1 MRHQYVYLDP
11 ELIQQILAGLDLLRL
26 FNQLVLATGGD
37 VDEAMEWMRYL
48 QQQGHLPEDLDLE
61 AFFATLEDQNLVAR
75 DGEGGLQLT
84 TGGERRI
91 RKSAFEEIF
100 TSLDKAGPGYHP
112 VTSAGEGIERL
123 PETRSYKF
131 GDDIHLLDAAKS
143 LQNSMRRNHGEFDL
157 AEEDLEV
164 YETEHLTSCA
174 TVVAID
180 ISHSMILYGED
191 RITPAKTVALALTEL
206 ITTKYPKDDLEV
218 FETEHNSSCATVV
231 MIDISHSMIL
241 YGEDRIT
248 PAKKVALALTEL
260 ILTKYPKDA
269 IDVLLF
275 GDDAREV
282 PISEIPYVQVGPYH
296 TNTKAGLQLAQQI
309 LRRRKHNNKQ
319 IFMITDGKP
328 SALTENGRLYTNS
341 FGLDMKI
348 VNRTLEE
355 ADKCRRIGVPITTFM
370 LATDPMLVNFVEQLS
385 KINRGRAFYS
395 SPDRLGEYILAD
407 YIRNRRK
414 FVH

>member
-48 QQQGHLPEDLDLE
+48 QQQGHLPEELDLE

-91 RKSAFEEIF
+91 RRSAFEEIF

-112 VTSAGEGIERL
+112 VNSAGEGMERQ

-143 LQNSMRRNHGEFDL
+143 LQNSMRRNHGDFDL

-206 ITTKYPKDDLEV
+206 ITTKYPKDHLSV
-218 FETEHNSSCATVV
+218 
-231 MIDISHSMIL
+231 I
-241 YGEDRIT
+241 
-248 PAKKVALALTEL
+248 
-260 ILTKYPKDA
+260 
-269 IDVLLF
+269 LF
-275 GDDAREV
+275 GDRAEPV
-282 PISEIPYVQVGPYH
+282 PLSEIPYIQAGPYH
-296 TNTKAGLQLAQQI
+296 TNTRDGLQLARSLLARQKQP
-309 LRRRKHNNKQ
+309 NKQ
-319 IFMITDGKP
+319 IFLITDGKP
-328 SALTENGRLYTNS
+328 SAITEGGRIYKNP
-341 FGLDMKI
+341 FGLDMRI
-348 VNRTLEE
+348 VNLTLEE
-355 ADKCRRIGVPITTFM
+355 ADLCRRQKVVITTFM
-370 LATDPMLVNFVEQLS
+370 LATDTMLTQFVEKLTQ
-385 KINRGRAFYS
+385 INRGRAYFA
-395 SPDRLGEYILAD
+395 SPYNLGEFILAD
-407 YIRNRRK
+407 YIRNRRRR
-414 FVH
+414 VH